1 MQDLLLIYYPF
12 IVDFLIV
19 ILILI
24 TVLVDISRFIY
35 SYILIIPPSVF
46 FYFLTG
52 TLFYALVLI
61 LAVIVSKYL
70 YSVRFF
76 YYAAALILI
85 SVMLFVFKISG
96 SYWMF
101 FDFCLGYGGLV
112 AFLGDKGSLVNI
124 RSNDHS
130 KGKVRQIEMRRDYVQ
145 IAGGLLI
152 FTILYFG
159 TFFYLRMYITWA
171 VLFFLMVGNY
181 YSRKSNTRIGSLISY
196 FERPSVP
203 IGLGAI
209 WFGIGILFSLGLV
222 DSGRIFALIIFA
234 STVGDPLATIAGTN
248 IRSPRL
254 FFNHRKSW
262 AGFAAMLLPTCLL
275 GYFLAGFP
283 GLLIGVTGT
292 VAESLS
298 FHTLDDNFSVPATMG
313 IITRIIQAIT

>member
-1 MQDLLLIYYPF
+1 MPDPILLYYPY
-12 IVDFLIV
+12 IIDFLIV
-19 ILILI
+19 LLVLI
-24 TVLVDISRFIY
+24 TVLVDISKFMY
-35 SYILIIPPSVF
+35 SYLLIIPPAVLL
-46 FYFLTG
+46 YLVTG

-61 LAVIVSKYL
+61 LSVIVSKYL

-85 SVMLFVFKISG
+85 SIMLFVFRISG
-96 SYWMF
+96 SDWMY

-130 KGKVRQIEMRRDYVQ
+130 KGKIRQIEMRRDYVQ
-145 IAGGLLI
+145 IAGGLII
-152 FTILYFG
+152 FTILYYG
-159 TFFYLRMYITWA
+159 TFFYLRMFITWA
-171 VLFFLMVGNY
+171 VLIFLIIGNY
-181 YSRKSNTRIGSLISY
+181 YSRKSNTKIGSLISY

-222 DSGRIFALIIFA
+222 DSGKIFALIIFA
-234 STVGDPLATIAGTN
+234 STVGDPLATIVGSN
-248 IRSPRL
+248 IHSPKL

-298 FHTLDDNFSVPATMG
+298 FHTIDDNFSVPATMG
-313 IITRIIQAIT
+313 IITRIIQSIT